1 MPEALHIKVAS
12 KDIIIATEQIK
23 NSSLQNCLR
32 VTILQIEDLGAGVIL
47 LTLSTGK
54 QKILA
59 KISSKSL
66 MELQLQ
72 INTDVFAYIK
82 AMSIISQGS

>member
-1 MPEALHIKVAS
+1 M
-12 KDIIIATEQIK
+12 EQIK